1 MAVTKIWPIKG
12 RVDSPLR
19 YVADEVKTENP
30 AWDKSSLQNLTDVMH
45 YAVDDAKTEKQFF
58 VTGINCNADTAR
70 DQFVTVKKQYDK
82 EGGIVA
88 YHGYQSF
95 EEGEVTPE
103 LAHAMGLEFAKR
115 VWGDEYQVVVAT
127 HLNTNHIHNH
137 FVVNSI
143 SFKHGRRCRAKQW
156 YDINKINDEICM
168 SHGLSI
174 IERPMGKGLSYPMY
188 EAEKNGISRK
198 EIAKRAVD
206 EAIAASS
213 NMKEFEMAMKSMGY
227 SCNFD
232 PNRKYWTI
240 KGREWKKVMRLERL
254 GPEYSNLR
262 IQKRILEDQAGKTYT
277 TFQRAINVKK
287 QYRLPTRAHKIKRVK
302 GIKGLYLH
310 YCYLLGYL
318 PKYKNRPTKVSPL
331 LRDDILKL
339 DQISEEAKLLCRNN
353 IETVED
359 LHEFKSHREFM
370 IEARVE
376 LRDDLKNKL
385 RRQGISD
392 EERIGA
398 KLDIAYLND
407 ELKTLRKEL
416 RLANNIEER
425 SVKMEQNIDEIERNE
440 VSKDVRR
447 R

>member
-19 YVADEVKTENP
+19 YVADVVKTENP
-30 AWDKSSLQNLTDVMH
+30 TWDKSALQNLTDVMH
-45 YAVDDAKTEKQFF
+45 YAADDAKTEKHFF

-70 DQFVTVKKQYDK
+70 DQFVTVKKQFDK

-103 LAHAMGLEFAKR
+103 LAHAIGLEFARR

-168 SHGLSI
+168 SHGLSVV
-174 IERPMGKGLSYPMY
+174 ERPMGKGLSYPMY

-227 SCNFD
+227 ACNFD

-262 IQKRILEDQAGKTYT
+262 IQKRILEDQAGKTYA
-277 TFQRAINVKK
+277 TFQRAINGKN

-331 LRDDILKL
+331 LRDYILKL